1 MIKLKINK
9 AKVVM
14 ALMLVAIATV
24 LVLRGPSNEEQLPTD
39 EVAVDDST
47 KEALYDSEKAKGGG
61 ETTWP
66 KAMEVP
72 AKMSEGK
79 EQLLKRDGFWV
90 SYNKDRKIPN
100 WVAWHLTAAH
110 TRGGNQRDD
119 MVFSEDNEVPF
130 PRATDDDY
138 YGSHYDRGHL
148 CPAGDNKWDRRALT
162 QTFKFS
168 NICPQNHGLNKG
180 DWNDLEIQS
189 RYWAREMGDI
199 YIVAGPVF
207 YHGVKKTIGKN
218 QVAVPDAFFKVI
230 LCDNK
235 KAKAIGFVYPN
246 RGGHKEMKEYVR
258 SVDEIERITGIDFFP
273 KLEDTL
279 EDKLESAT
287 KDDMVTQWKVY
298 LNKPNNYDPSKDR

>member
-1 MIKLKINK
+1 MAIALVAVGVLLMLTRTSSEEIIPADDWQAKDGTSETFYNGDK
-9 AKVVM
+9 AKE
-14 ALMLVAIATV
+14 T
-24 LVLRGPSNEEQLPTD
+24 S
-39 EVAVDDST
+39 EV
-47 KEALYDSEKAKGGG
+47 K
-61 ETTWP
+61 WP

-72 AKMSEGK
+72 AKMSGTQEM
-79 EQLLKRDGFWV
+79 LLKRDGFWA

-100 WVAWHLTAAH
+100 WVAWHLTSAH

-119 MVFSEDNEVPF
+119 MEFTEDNEVPY

-138 YGSHYDRGHL
+138 YGSHYDRGHM
-148 CPAGDNKWDRRALT
+148 CPAGDNKWDRRALM

-168 NICPQNHGLNKG
+168 NICPQNHSLNKG

-199 YIVAGPVF
+199 YIVAGPIF
-207 YHGVKKTIGKN
+207 YDGVKKTIGRN

-230 LCDNK
+230 LCDNG
-235 KAKAIGFVYPN
+235 KAKAIGFIYPN

-258 SVDEIERITGIDFFP
+258 PVDEIERITGIDFFP

-279 EDKLESAT
+279 EEKLESAT
-287 KDDMVTQWKVY
+287 KDNMVNQWKVY
-298 LNKPNNYDPSKDR
+298 LYKPHDYDPSKDR